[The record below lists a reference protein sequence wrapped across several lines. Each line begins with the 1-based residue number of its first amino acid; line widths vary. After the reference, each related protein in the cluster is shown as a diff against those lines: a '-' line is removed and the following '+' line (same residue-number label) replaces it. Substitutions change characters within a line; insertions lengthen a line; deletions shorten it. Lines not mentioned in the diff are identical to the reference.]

1 MEIVNFN
8 ELIEAKIAECEEWLE
23 GEEKARVAH
32 GEAEHALE
40 EAIKALDL
48 SKAALGEYNAENIE
62 KVKEYRKELRAHL
75 GLVDEP
81 EVVEEAPVAEAVA
94 EVEVAVVDSAAPA
107 TNVNDNIM
115 LF

>member
-1 MEIVNFN
+1 MEFVNFE
-8 ELIEAKIAECEEWLE
+8 ELIKSKIAECDEWLG
-23 GEEKARVAH
+23 GEEEARVAL

-48 SKAALGEYNAENIE
+48 AKEALGEYNAENIE
-62 KVKEYRKELRAHL
+62 RVKEYRKELRSNL

-81 EVVEEAPVAEAVA
+81 EVVEEAPVAEEVPA
-94 EVEVAVVDSAAPA
+94 VEVAVVDSTAPA
-107 TNVNDNIM
+107 TIVNDNIM